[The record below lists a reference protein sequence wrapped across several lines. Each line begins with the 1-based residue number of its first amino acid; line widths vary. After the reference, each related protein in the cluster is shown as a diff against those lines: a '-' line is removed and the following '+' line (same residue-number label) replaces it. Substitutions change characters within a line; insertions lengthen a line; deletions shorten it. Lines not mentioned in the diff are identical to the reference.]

1 MLTLHS
7 ARPRANVRHV
17 GSAGDAPPERR
28 TRGDTS
34 AGVTSSIS
42 GDAWPRGVTRAA
54 LATSWAKRPHH
65 TRPGVSSPRG
75 RRATPWGATGLA
87 VSSQHATVSRTVA
100 RLDPPRGSGRPAS
113 QPRST
118 CAPGGKHT
126 SRHPVPR
133 CPTPRARE
141 RGRPGQGAHPDHGL
155 SHLDGALAAAVA
167 RREAWVAQPRGGS
180 VAPQARADTP
190 WAPAAWLTG
199 ATGQQQAERGW
210 RCRTG
215 PPLWAAARSLNTPER
230 RMALWLGMTV
240 GVFGE
245 AALESRLRTALTD
258 HAATVPTQQ
267 GQAVPHLP
275 MRWVWHDCVERH
287 RLLRPG
293 HGPHVWNRTQEP
305 HHLRQLLGQPSGR
318 FDSSIFTNMRGAM
331 RNVSWNARPS

>member
-1 MLTLHS
+1 MA
-7 ARPRANVRHV
+7 ARCDAR
-17 GSAGDAPPERR
+17 GLGDVLGQATPPHP
-28 TRGDTS
+28 
-34 AGVTSSIS
+34 A
-42 GDAWPRGVTRAA
+42 
-54 LATSWAKRPHH
+54 
-65 TRPGVSSPRG
+65 GVSSPRG

-141 RGRPGQGAHPDHGL
+141 RGRPARAPTHDSGL
-155 SHLDGALAAAVA
+155 SDLDGALAAAVA
-167 RREAWVAQPRGGS
+167 LREAWVAQPRGGS

-190 WAPAAWLTG
+190 WAPAVWLTV
-199 ATGQQQAERGW
+199 ATGQQQAKWGW

-230 RMALWLGMTV
+230 RMALWPGMTV

-245 AALESRLRTALTD
+245 GALESRLRTALTD
-258 HAATVPTQQ
+258 HAATALTASNR
-267 GQAVPHLP
+267 GKRCHTYP
-275 MRWVWHDCVERH
+275 MRWCLG
-287 RLLRPG
+287 LLCG
-293 HGPHVWNRTQEP
+293 NGIGSCALGTGPTCGKIPRRSPT
-305 HHLRQLLGQPSGR
+305 
-318 FDSSIFTNMRGAM
+318 TCAYCGATF
-331 RNVSWNARPS
+331 WKI